1 MRMYK
6 KDRIIYVN
14 KVRKWRLERRES
26 LKQLLK
32 KPEVFCLNLNL
43 EYFCALESFRNKLG
57 MESIVVFAIAV
68 FTGFIAINN
77 PAGNIPVFM
86 GLTKHAD
93 RSTKKKISKK
103 ATFTAFVIVSGFIIL
118 GKYIFDLFGLTIPA
132 FKITGGILVFFVGF
146 EMIRAQ
152 QSSID
157 NQSEV
162 NFNEGISIS
171 PLAIPILAGPG
182 TIVTAMNFTTNA
194 SYLEMFIILVIF
206 GLVMGLNHLSF
217 LSSDYLVRYIGENKI
232 VVIEKI
238 MGLIIAI
245 IGTNM
250 LIEGIHIGFLQ

>member
-1 MRMYK
+1 M
-6 KDRIIYVN
+6 
-14 KVRKWRLERRES
+14 E
-26 LKQLLK
+26 
-32 KPEVFCLNLNL
+32 NL
-43 EYFCALESFRNKLG
+43 
-57 MESIVVFAIAV
+57 VVFAIAV

-77 PAGNIPVFM
+77 PFGNVPVFL
-86 GLTKHAD
+86 GLTRHRD
-93 RSTKKKISKK
+93 RPTKKKISRK
-103 ATFTAFVIVSGFIIL
+103 ATFTAFIIVSGFIFL
-118 GKYIFDLFGLTIPA
+118 GKYIFDFFGLTIPA
-132 FKITGGILVFFVGF
+132 FKITGGILIFFVGF

-157 NQSEV
+157 NQTEV

-194 SYLEMFIILVIF
+194 TYLQLFIMLGAFAI
-206 GLVMGLNHLSF
+206 VMWLNHLAF
-217 LSSDYLVRYIGENKI
+217 ISSEYLVRYIGENKI

-250 LIEGIHIGFLQ
+250 LIEGIQIAFFE

>member
-1 MRMYK
+1 M
-6 KDRIIYVN
+6 
-14 KVRKWRLERRES
+14 E
-26 LKQLLK
+26 
-32 KPEVFCLNLNL
+32 NL
-43 EYFCALESFRNKLG
+43 AL
-57 MESIVVFAIAV
+57 FAVAV

-77 PAGNIPVFM
+77 PVGNIPIFL
-86 GLTKHAD
+86 GLTRHTD

-103 ATFTAFVIVSGFIIL
+103 ATFTAFVIVSAFIIL
-118 GKYIFDLFGLTIPA
+118 GKYIFDFFGLTIPA

-146 EMIRAQ
+146 EMIRAK

-157 NQSEV
+157 NQSEI

-194 SYLEMFIILVIF
+194 GYLQLIIILVMFAI
-206 GLVMGLNHLSF
+206 VMWLNYLAF
-217 LSSDYLVRYIGENKI
+217 ISSDYLVKWIGENKI

-250 LIEGIHIGFLQ
+250 LIQGINIAFLE

>member
-1 MRMYK
+1 M
-6 KDRIIYVN
+6 
-14 KVRKWRLERRES
+14 E
-26 LKQLLK
+26 
-32 KPEVFCLNLNL
+32 NL
-43 EYFCALESFRNKLG
+43 AL
-57 MESIVVFAIAV
+57 FAVAV

-77 PAGNIPVFM
+77 PVGNIPIFL
-86 GLTKHAD
+86 GLTRHTD

-103 ATFTAFVIVSGFIIL
+103 ATFTAFVIVSAFIIL
-118 GKYIFDLFGLTIPA
+118 GKYIFDFFGLTIPA

-157 NQSEV
+157 NQSEI

-194 SYLEMFIILVIF
+194 GYLQLIIILAMF
-206 GLVMGLNHLSF
+206 AFVMWLNYLAF
-217 LSSDYLVRYIGENKI
+217 ISSDYLVKWIGENKI

-250 LIEGIHIGFLQ
+250 LIQGIHIAFLE